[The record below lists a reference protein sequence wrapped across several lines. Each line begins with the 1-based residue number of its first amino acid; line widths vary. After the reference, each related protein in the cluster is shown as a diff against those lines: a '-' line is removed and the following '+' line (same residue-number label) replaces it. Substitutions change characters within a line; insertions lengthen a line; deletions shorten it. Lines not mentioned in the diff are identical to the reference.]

1 MVMAE
6 KQDGYKLISV
16 DSNEEDEV
24 VFHAGTHHEQNRPA
38 SEESASQPARSEA
51 TPASAT
57 SFEDEGESGQKRQ
70 GASASSSAQDGEDCR
85 APKTAQERQRE
96 RERAQRRQLA
106 EEIAATEADLN
117 KAGKMSKPQVAIII
131 VCIVLLIVTVVY
143 VVSSFIS

>member
-1 MVMAE
+1 MAD

-16 DSNEEDEV
+16 DGNEEDEV
-24 VFHAGTHHEQNRPA
+24 VFHAGTRHEQDRPTP
-38 SEESASQPARSEA
+38 EEPASQPARSKA
-51 TPASAT
+51 TPASAA
-57 SFEDEGESGQKRQ
+57 SSEGEGEAEQRQQ
-70 GASASSSAQDGEDCR
+70 GASASSSAQGDEDRR

-106 EEIAATEADLN
+106 EEIAATEADLD

-131 VCIVLLIVTVVY
+131 VCIVLLVVTVVY

>member
-1 MVMAE
+1 MAMAE

-24 VFHAGTHHEQNRPA
+24 VFHAGTHMSRIDRHRKSPLRNPLGAKRR
-38 SEESASQPARSEA
+38 QPLPPPSRTKVNQAEA
-51 TPASAT
+51 AGCLRL
-57 SFEDEGESGQKRQ
+57 FVCSGWRGLP
-70 GASASSSAQDGEDCR
+70 GA
-85 APKTAQERQRE
+85 KTAQERQRE